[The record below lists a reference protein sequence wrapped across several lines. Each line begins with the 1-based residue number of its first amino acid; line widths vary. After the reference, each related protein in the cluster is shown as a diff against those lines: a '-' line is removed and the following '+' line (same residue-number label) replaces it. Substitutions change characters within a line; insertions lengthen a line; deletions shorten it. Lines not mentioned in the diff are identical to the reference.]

1 MIQKFRV
8 PPKRSLTYRRRGVS
22 GVKTFLG
29 TGKNHCVDEKL
40 FLSNHSL
47 SSSSQEES
55 SSSLLQFPAAWL
67 AAPRVCR
74 PSVVS
79 FSFAFDH
86 VLRLEPSPLLSL
98 RLYSFLRVNSPPNRL
113 LTPSLIPRDAI
124 QPILAKWE
132 KEEREWKN
140 DFSKEKKEIFNFNYS
155 FRIIIK
161 LYEGM
166 FLLIIS

>member
-40 FLSNHSL
+40 FLSNRSL

-113 LTPSLIPRDAI
+113 LTPSLIPANARCHSTDPR
-124 QPILAKWE
+124 QMGE
-132 KEEREWKN
+132 RGTRVEEWFFQRKKKKYSISTIRLELLSSCTREC
-140 DFSKEKKEIFNFNYS
+140 FF
-155 FRIIIK
+155 
-161 LYEGM
+161 
-166 FLLIIS
+166 

>member
-40 FLSNHSL
+40 FLSNRSL

-67 AAPRVCR
+67 EAPRVCR

-86 VLRLEPSPLLSL
+86 VLEPSPLLSL

-113 LTPSLIPRDAI
+113 LTPSLIPANARCHSTDPRQI
-124 QPILAKWE
+124 

-140 DFSKEKKEIFNFNYS
+140 DFSKEKKRNIQFQLFV
-155 FRIIIK
+155 
-161 LYEGM
+161 
-166 FLLIIS
+166 

>member
-40 FLSNHSL
+40 FLSNRSL

-86 VLRLEPSPLLSL
+86 VLEPSPLLSL

-113 LTPSLIPRDAI
+113 LTPSLIPANARCHSTDPR
-124 QPILAKWE
+124 QMGE
-132 KEEREWKN
+132 RGTRVEEWFFQR
-140 DFSKEKKEIFNFNYS
+140 KKEIFNFNYS

>member
-40 FLSNHSL
+40 FLSNRSL

-67 AAPRVCR
+67 EAPRVCR

-86 VLRLEPSPLLSL
+86 VLEPSPLLSL

-113 LTPSLIPRDAI
+113 LTPSLIPANARCHSTDPR
-124 QPILAKWE
+124 QMGE
-132 KEEREWKN
+132 RGTRVEEWFFQR
-140 DFSKEKKEIFNFNYS
+140 KKEIFNFNYS